1 MKCDFC
7 NNRADYRT
15 GDGHIHWCEDC
26 YISMAD
32 DFEASYED
40 EYGMPFCEYYD
51 VYEMY
56 EDDYSECDCETEDDE
71 DDSDC
76 KIKNYYDSMREEFDP
91 SYDER

>member
-7 NNRADYRT
+7 NNRADYET

-40 EYGMPFCEYYD
+40 EYGMPFDEYYD
-51 VYEMY
+51 TYRIY
-56 EDDYSECDCETEDDE
+56 HEDDFDYDEFDDE
-71 DDSDC
+71 D
-76 KIKNYYDSMREEFDP
+76 
-91 SYDER
+91 